1 MNLAGLRQLLRSYRS
16 PLAHHLWSAVITTSD
31 SPHATTQPQPQSAYS
46 CARGHTPTRRD
57 PAREASPSTCRC
69 AQLALATRQSRP
81 DNPPP
86 WQTPKD
92 HDRHPAPARLAV
104 SPPPDQRPA
113 TAHPSTGTLTH
124 LPPTPQ
130 FPGEHYFGEG
140 QDNTWVLML
149 RLRLI
154 IRGYADDQR
163 ATLEQADNNLTQARL
178 WDDRLRTAC
187 TRFQLAQGWRGARA
201 NGYPTEETWQ
211 QLWTR

>member
-1 MNLAGLRQLLRSYRS
+1 MNLARLRQLLRSYHS

-31 SPHATTQPQPQSAYS
+31 SHGTTAPRPPSIPS

-57 PAREASPSTCRC
+57 PDREAPPTSCHC
-69 AQLALATRQSRP
+69 AQPAPAIHQSRP
-81 DNPPP
+81 HNPPP
-86 WQTPKD
+86 WPTPKTHD
-92 HDRHPAPARLAV
+92 HHPAQTRPAV
-104 SPPPDQRPA
+104 SPRPSHRPV

-130 FPGEHYFGEG
+130 FPGDHYFGEG

-163 ATLEQADNNLTQARL
+163 AALEQADNNLTQARL
-178 WDDRLRTAC
+178 WDDQVRTAC

-201 NGYPTEETWQ
+201 NGYPTKETWQ